1 MTYATLSSKN
11 QITLPVEYLRG
22 LGLKPKDRLEI
33 REEKGQLI
41 LRRAPDF
48 FALKGFLKGHKAPKD
63 LRGAMMDAVAEHVIG
78 RRR

>member
-11 QITLPVEYLRG
+11 QITLPVEYLRH

-33 REEKGQLI
+33 REEGGRIIVRK
-41 LRRAPDF
+41 APDF
-48 FALKGFLKGHKAPKD
+48 FALKGFLKGRKAPKD
-63 LRGAMMDAVAEHVIG
+63 LRGAMMDGVADHVLG